1 MLQVENLEKNY
12 NQKSILRDVSFQIE
26 QGEVVGLVG
35 ENGAG
40 KSTLLNILA
49 TVTKPSAGQVIL
61 DGMTYKGNQNAMRRH
76 IGYVPQELS
85 IWDDLSVE
93 ENMLF
98 FEKLCWTKRTK
109 EECRELCLTMQL
121 TQWKE
126 KVSSLSGG
134 MKRKLNM
141 AISLLHNPKLLL
153 LDEPTVGIDMKSK
166 NEIGKYLVHIAKNE
180 GKTVLYT
187 SHDMNEIATFCDR
200 VYVIGEDPFYFNLLK
215 ENGVDVVH
223 LTDSNSN

>member
-1 MLQVENLEKNY
+1 MLQVEKLEKSY
-12 NQKSILRDVSFQIE
+12 KQKKILSDVSFQIE
-26 QGEVVGLVG
+26 QGEVIGLLG

-49 TVTKPSAGQVIL
+49 TVIPPSAGQILL
-61 DGMTYKGNQNAMRRH
+61 DGTPYKGNENAIRRH

-85 IWDDLSVE
+85 IWEDLSVE

-98 FEKLCWTKRTK
+98 FEKLSWTRKTK
-109 EECRELCLTMQL
+109 EQCRELCLTMQL

-126 KVSSLSGG
+126 QVSSLSGG

-180 GKTVLYT
+180 GKMVLYT
-187 SHDMNEIATFCDR
+187 SHDMNEITTFCDR
-200 VYVIGEDPFYFNLLK
+200 VYVIGEDPFYYNLLK
-215 ENGVDVVH
+215 TNDIEVVH
-223 LTDSNSN
+223 LTD

>member
-1 MLQVENLEKNY
+1 MLQVENLAKNY
-12 NQKSILRDVSFQIE
+12 KQKCILRDISFRIDK
-26 QGEVVGLVG
+26 GEVIGLVG

-49 TVTKPSAGQVIL
+49 TVTKPTAGQVIL
-61 DGMTYKGNQNAMRRH
+61 DGSLYKGNERFIRRH

-85 IWDDLSVE
+85 IWEDLSVE

-98 FEKLCWTKRTK
+98 FEKLCWLRRTK

-126 KVSSLSGG
+126 QVSSLSGG

-141 AISLLHNPKLLL
+141 AISLLHNPTLLL

-166 NEIGKYLVHIAKNE
+166 NEIGKYLVQLAKNE
-180 GKTVLYT
+180 GKMVLYT

-200 VYVIGEDPFYFNLLK
+200 VYVIGEDPFYFNLLRDS
-215 ENGVDVVH
+215 GVEVVH
-223 LTDSNSN
+223 LTDPNSF

>member
-1 MLQVENLEKNY
+1 MLQVEKLEKNY
-12 NQKSILRDVSFQIE
+12 KQKSILRDVSFQIE
-26 QGEVVGLVG
+26 QGEVIGLVG

-49 TVTKPSAGQVIL
+49 TVTQPTAGEVIL
-61 DGMTYKGNQNAMRRH
+61 NGSSYKRNEHTMRRH

-85 IWDDLSVE
+85 IWEDLSVE

-98 FEKLCWTKRTK
+98 FEKLCWTRRTK

-121 TQWKE
+121 TQWQE

-141 AISLLHNPKLLL
+141 AISLLHNPTLLL

-180 GKTVLYT
+180 GKMVLYT
-187 SHDMNEIATFCDR
+187 SHDMNEISTFCDR

-223 LTDSNSN
+223 LTAINSY

>member
-1 MLQVENLEKNY
+1 MLQVDNLEKNY
-12 NQKSILRDVSFQIE
+12 KQKKVLSDVSFQIE

-49 TVTKPSAGQVIL
+49 TVIKPSAGQVIL
-61 DGMTYKGNQNAMRRH
+61 DGMPYKGNQNAMRRH

-85 IWDDLSVE
+85 IWEDLTVE

-98 FEKLCWTKRTK
+98 FEKLSWTKRTK
-109 EECRELCLTMQL
+109 EQCRELCLNMQL
-121 TQWKE
+121 TQWEE

-141 AISLLHNPKLLL
+141 AISLLHDPKLLL
-153 LDEPTVGIDMKSK
+153 LDEPTVGIDLKSK
-166 NEIGKYLVHIAKNE
+166 NEIGKYLVDIAKND
-180 GKTVLYT
+180 GKMVLYT

-200 VYVIGEDPFYFNLLK
+200 VYVIGQDPFYLNLLK
-215 ENGVDVVH
+215 ANDVDVEH
-223 LTDSNSN
+223 LAGC